1 MTWKK
6 YDPTNPPKIGQRC
19 RVRYNDIQG
28 KDPWKEFM
36 ARANSFI
43 VRGEICQTECEVWD
57 ESIHTAITVPAMRA
71 VCKCGI
77 ARVDCSYHK
86 DEAT

>member
-19 RVRYNDIQG
+19 RVQWSDGSGWHEYAA
-28 KDPWKEFM
+28 PS
-36 ARANSFI
+36 NSML
-43 VRGEICQTECEVWD
+43 VRGEIASAYEYEVWD
-57 ESIHTAITVPAMRA
+57 ESVHTAITVPAMRA

-86 DEAT
+86 DEEPA